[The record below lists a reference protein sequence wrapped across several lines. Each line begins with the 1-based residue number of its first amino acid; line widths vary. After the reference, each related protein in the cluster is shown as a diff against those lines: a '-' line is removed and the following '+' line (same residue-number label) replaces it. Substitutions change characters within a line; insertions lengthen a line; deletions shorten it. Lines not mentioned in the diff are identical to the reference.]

1 MEGVKNGVGAPD
13 GRLAGLA
20 GPPPAPCLASER
32 RPRPPRA
39 TVVEPMSDLI
49 YVGVTV
55 AVFAVIALIARGVEK
70 L

>member
-1 MEGVKNGVGAPD
+1 MLHLPVV
-13 GRLAGLA
+13 RRRR
-20 GPPPAPCLASER
+20 ASPSAR
-32 RPRPPRA
+32 RGIFR
-39 TVVEPMSDLI
+39 TTLVEPMSDLI

>member
-1 MEGVKNGVGAPD
+1 MLHLPVVRRRRASPSGP
-13 GRLAGLA
+13 GRGISRTTL
-20 GPPPAPCLASER
+20 
-32 RPRPPRA
+32 
-39 TVVEPMSDLI
+39 VEPMSDLI

>member
-1 MEGVKNGVGAPD
+1 MGGVREREH
-13 GRLAGLA
+13 GRLR
-20 GPPPAPCLASER
+20 CLAQGAGEIR
-32 RPRPPRA
+32 RPLSRA
-39 TVVEPMSDLI
+39 TLVDAMSDLI

>member
-1 MEGVKNGVGAPD
+1 MGGVRERERG
-13 GRLAGLA
+13 GLR
-20 GPPPAPCLASER
+20 CLAQWAGEIR
-32 RPRPPRA
+32 RPLSRA
-39 TVVEPMSDLI
+39 TLVDAMSDLI

>member
-1 MEGVKNGVGAPD
+1 MRWLAQGA
-13 GRLAGLA
+13 G
-20 GPPPAPCLASER
+20 EIR
-32 RPRPPRA
+32 RPLSRA
-39 TVVEPMSDLI
+39 TLVDAMSDLI

>member
-1 MEGVKNGVGAPD
+1 MPLEA
-13 GRLAGLA
+13 
-20 GPPPAPCLASER
+20 
-32 RPRPPRA
+32 PRA
-39 TVVEPMSDLI
+39 ARGISRTTLVEPMSDLI

>member
-1 MEGVKNGVGAPD
+1 MPREA
-13 GRLAGLA
+13 L
-20 GPPPAPCLASER
+20 PAACGISRTTL
-32 RPRPPRA
+32 
-39 TVVEPMSDLI
+39 VEPMSDLI